1 MKNMWPYP
9 SIIAHRGG
17 GNLAPENTIAAFQCG
32 FSCGFRAVEF
42 DVMLTRDLIPVVIHD
57 EQLGRTVAGRGRVSE
72 MLAHEL
78 LQRDAGSWFGPEFAA
93 VRVPTYR
100 EVLEFCTQQG
110 IWMNVEIK
118 PASGHEVVTG
128 QVVAELTREFFR
140 YVADPLPLFSSFSM
154 PALAQAQALAPA
166 IARAA
171 LFAQIP
177 DDWQAQLERLQA
189 VALHTN
195 HLQLNLAQAKAI
207 KQAGFGLSCYTVNEP
222 ARARELLGWGVDALF
237 TDQLRLIPASFS

>member
-1 MKNMWPYP
+1 MWPYP

-17 GNLAPENTIAAFQCG
+17 GSLAPENTIAAFQCG
-32 FSCGFRAVEF
+32 FNCGFRAVEF

-57 EQLGRTVAGRGRVSE
+57 EQLGRTVAGQGRVSE
-72 MLAHEL
+72 MLVQEL
-78 LQRDAGSWFGPEFAA
+78 LQCDAGSWFGPEFSA

-110 IWMNVEIK
+110 LWMNVEIK
-118 PASGHEVVTG
+118 PARGYELVTG
-128 QVVAELTREFFR
+128 QVVAELTQEFFR
-140 YVADPLPLFSSFSM
+140 HVADPLPLFSSFSM
-154 PALAQAQALAPA
+154 PALAQAQASAPA
-166 IARAA
+166 IPRAA

-177 DDWQAQLERLQA
+177 DNWHEQLDRLQA

-195 HLQLNLAQAKAI
+195 HLHLSLAQVRDI

-237 TDQLRLIPASFS
+237 TDQLNLIPATFS